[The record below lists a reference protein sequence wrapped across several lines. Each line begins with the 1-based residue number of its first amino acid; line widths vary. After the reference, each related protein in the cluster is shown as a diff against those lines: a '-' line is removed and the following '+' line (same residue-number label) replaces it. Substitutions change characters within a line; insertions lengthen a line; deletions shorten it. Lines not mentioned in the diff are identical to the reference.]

1 MPEDIKNNPLRWD
14 AAVRTESLSWSI
26 IRQIREALFSG
37 KLAPGNFLGSEVT
50 LAQQFGVSRMAA
62 RDALRSLSA
71 MGIVEIRMGSRGG
84 AWVTT
89 GNPERMVDAM
99 AIQLRLIG
107 VSSVE
112 LLEAQGAMSVVAA
125 ELAAGRA
132 TDEDVKRMR
141 LAALATEDAGDDPQ
155 AFTTL
160 SLRFHESV
168 VEASQN
174 RVLVAQFRALETV
187 LGPLLVANTNPAVAR
202 RVIKSNTAL
211 LNAIVASDVEAAG
224 RVMRERV
231 VAIRAKLLGAV
242 SAAANGSV
250 PKPSS
255 TAGGAAPR
263 LAPK

>member
-37 KLAPGNFLGSEVT
+37 KLKPGDFLGSEIT
-50 LAQQFGVSRMAA
+50 LAQQFGVSRMA
-62 RDALRSLSA
+62 ALRSLSA

>member
-1 MPEDIKNNPLRWD
+1 
-14 AAVRTESLSWSI
+14 
-26 IRQIREALFSG
+26 
-37 KLAPGNFLGSEVT
+37 
-50 LAQQFGVSRMAA
+50 MAA

-89 GNPERMVDAM
+89 GNPERMVDAL

-132 TDEDVKRMR
+132 TEQDVERMR
-141 LAALATEDAGDDPQ
+141 LAARATEGAGNDPQ
-155 AFTTL
+155 AFTTS

-211 LNAIVASDVEAAG
+211 LAAIVAGDADAAG

-231 VAIRAKLLGAV
+231 AAIRTKLLGV
-242 SAAANGSV
+242 VG
-250 PKPSS
+250 PTGP
-255 TAGGAAPR
+255 
-263 LAPK
+263 

>member
-1 MPEDIKNNPLRWD
+1 MSEDNKNTPLRWD

-37 KLAPGNFLGSEVT
+37 KLTPGDFLGSEIT

-107 VSSVE
+107 VSSEE

-132 TDEDVKRMR
+132 TAQDVERMR
-141 LAALATEDAGDDPQ
+141 QAARATEDAGIDPQ
-155 AFTTL
+155 AFTES
-160 SLRFHESV
+160 SLRFHETV

-187 LGPLLVANTNPAVAR
+187 LGPLLVANTNPEVAQ
-202 RVIKSNTAL
+202 RVIKSNASL
-211 LNAIVASDVEAAG
+211 LDAIVAGDAEAAG
-224 RVMRERV
+224 QVMRKRV
-231 VAIRAKLLGAV
+231 AGIRTKLLA
-242 SAAANGSV
+242 
-250 PKPSS
+250 
-255 TAGGAAPR
+255 
-263 LAPK
+263 